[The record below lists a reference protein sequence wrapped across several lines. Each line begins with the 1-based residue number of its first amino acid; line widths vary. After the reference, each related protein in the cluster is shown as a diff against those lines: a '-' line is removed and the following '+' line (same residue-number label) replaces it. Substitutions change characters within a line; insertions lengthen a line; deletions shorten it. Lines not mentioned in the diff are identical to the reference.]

1 MNSAKTLQ
9 QPLGLRLTS
18 AGFLAFWCLLA
29 AFPIFWIAVMSVKV
43 PVDAFSSNPL
53 HVIFGPQTLADG
65 HGLSLIDIVLGLVVL
80 WLSVRFAFTRL
91 PQMVS
96 RFSQPGTVLLGWVI
110 AILGYALILIL
121 VFFVLLPFV
130 LSGLNAVA
138 GPLGHPII
146 GMTTEHYTAVWVEN
160 EFYRN
165 FINSMIVTGG
175 VVTISLTVGTLAG
188 YGLARSGSDL
198 AFWLLIIA
206 LVFRALPHSVLV
218 AGYLPVF
225 INSAEILRPIL
236 GDAAPTLYGKPIAV
250 IAVLVAINQ
259 PFTIWMLRSFFH
271 NIPTELDEA
280 ARVDGCSHFQ
290 AFRRV
295 IMPVMWPGV
304 ITTGLFSFLLGYN
317 DFLVTSLLLD
327 AQNQT
332 MVPAIAS
339 YFNRETTTTD
349 QVEAIA
355 AAVSITAPLFLLVMV
370 FQRQI
375 VSGLTAG
382 AVKG

>member
-225 INSAEILRPIL
+225 INSAEFCGRFWGMPRQRCM
-236 GDAAPTLYGKPIAV
+236 ASPSRSSR
-250 IAVLVAINQ
+250 
-259 PFTIWMLRSFFH
+259 FWLRSTSH
-271 NIPTELDEA
+271 S
-280 ARVDGCSHFQ
+280 RSGCCGHFSTISRPSWTRRP
-290 AFRRV
+290 ASTAVPIFR
-295 IMPVMWPGV
+295 P
-304 ITTGLFSFLLGYN
+304 F
-317 DFLVTSLLLD
+317 
-327 AQNQT
+327 
-332 MVPAIAS
+332 
-339 YFNRETTTTD
+339 
-349 QVEAIA
+349 
-355 AAVSITAPLFLLVMV
+355 
-370 FQRQI
+370 
-375 VSGLTAG
+375 AG
-382 AVKG
+382 SSCR